1 MSLPDDLPS
10 LFRALAALT
19 RAWGRGLPSGL
30 TVSMVIPDTAR
41 VTKAIEQLLAGM
53 RANPKGVSF
62 ANAVKVAE
70 HFFGAGRQSG
80 TSHKVFKM
88 PWPGDPR
95 VNLQDSSE
103 GAKPY
108 RVRQLLAAIDRRGLR
123 TEAAAEATERDS
135 RQPATRARK
144 GKRHG

>member
-1 MSLPDDLPS
+1 M
-10 LFRALAALT
+10 
-19 RAWGRGLPSGL
+19 
-30 TVSMVIPDTAR
+30 
-41 VTKAIEQLLAGM
+41 TKAIEKLLAGM
-53 RANPKGVSF
+53 RANPKGISF
-62 ANAVKVAE
+62 ADAVKVAE

-95 VNLQDSSE
+95 VNLQQSSE

-108 RVRQLLAAIDRRGLR
+108 QVRQLLAAIDRLR
-123 TEAAAEATERDS
+123 AEEAQEPAAEAAQRES
-135 RQPATRARK
+135 NKPATRARK